1 MKELVVISGKGG
13 TGKTSFV
20 ASYAAL
26 ARNAVIVDCDVDAPD
41 LHLVLAP
48 SVQRRERFVG
58 GKVARV
64 KAGHCKACGKC
75 EELCRFDAVRFD
87 GRGNG
92 AVPRTF
98 RIDPLACEGCGVCA
112 WFCAEKAVALEP
124 AVRGAWFESTTRF
137 GPMIHAQLQ
146 AAASNS
152 GKLVSTLREQARR
165 TAAETGREL
174 ILIDGSP
181 GIGCPVIA
189 SVTGATLVLVVTEA
203 TLSGEHD
210 MERVLALAH
219 GFGIP
224 VAVCVNRAD
233 LDPELAERIEG
244 NARAGGATVLPKVRF
259 DRTVTEA
266 QMQGR
271 SVVEMGSGLAAQ
283 DIEEGWTQLSR
294 LLAATEQ
301 E

>member
-1 MKELVVISGKGG
+1 MKELVVVSGKGG

-26 ARNAVIVDCDVDAPD
+26 AGNAVIVDCDVDAPD

-48 SVQRRERFVG
+48 SVQRRHRFVG
-58 GKVARV
+58 GKVARI

-75 EELCRFDAVRFD
+75 EELCRFDAIRFD

-92 AVPRTF
+92 MVPRTF
-98 RIDPLACEGCGVCA
+98 RVDPLACEGCGVCA
-112 WFCAEKAVALEP
+112 WFCAEKAVILEP
-124 AVRGAWFESTTRF
+124 AIRGEWFESMTRF

-146 AAASNS
+146 AAAANS
-152 GKLVSTLREQARR
+152 GKLVTTLREKARSM
-165 TAAETGREL
+165 AGESGRPL
-174 ILIDGSP
+174 VLVDGSP

-189 SVTGATLVLVVTEA
+189 SVTGASLVLIVTEA

-210 MERVLALAH
+210 MERVAQLVR

-233 LDPELAERIEG
+233 LDFEMADRIEELA
-244 NARAGGATVLPKVRF
+244 RAKSATILPRVRF
-259 DRTVTEA
+259 DRRVTEA

-271 SVVEMGSGLAAQ
+271 AVVEMGPGPAAE
-283 DIEEGWTQLSR
+283 DIEAGWRVLTR
-294 LLAATEQ
+294 LLPDD
-301 E
+301 

>member
-1 MKELVVISGKGG
+1 MKE
-13 TGKTSFV
+13 
-20 ASYAAL
+20 
-26 ARNAVIVDCDVDAPD
+26 
-41 LHLVLAP
+41 
-48 SVQRRERFVG
+48 
-58 GKVARV
+58 
-64 KAGHCKACGKC
+64 
-75 EELCRFDAVRFD
+75 
-87 GRGNG
+87 

-112 WFCAEKAVALEP
+112 WFCAEKAVVLEP
-124 AVRGAWFESTTRF
+124 AVRGVWFESMTRF

-152 GKLVSTLREQARR
+152 GKLVTTLREQARR
-165 TAAETGREL
+165 TAAEKGREL

-210 MERVLALAH
+210 MERVLALAR

-244 NARAGGATVLPKVRF
+244 SARAGGATVLPKVRF

-294 LLAATEQ
+294 LLAEPKQ